1 MRASKPKYP
10 FGLLLEKKGRSD
22 SVTVPKTKGFAIR
35 SFHKDW
41 VATQSLC
48 VSDKTKRQNVIRQGV
63 GTGGDRPSGFAEQAR
78 QSHLPM
84 LPHREEGDRGPRRGT
99 FTRF

>member
-63 GTGGDRPSGFAEQAR
+63 SNGGGRPLRLLRFAR
-78 QSHLPM
+78 SHLPIWEM
-84 LPHREEGDRGPRRGT
+84 GRRGDYKLT
-99 FTRF
+99 SI